1 MEQSIINI
9 LNELYQKEKS
19 ISPIEKS
26 ESPEFTPFRFM
37 YTNEDG
43 ISAILAFLLDPNE
56 SHSQGDFFLEKFFK
70 LPGLRDALLDA
81 LLIECDNVFV
91 TLNKHTYLGRRHD
104 IFLEGYKNGV
114 VQWVVSIESKL
125 RGAYEQ
131 ENQISHYIDDLKRY
145 HKENYFMVFLPV
157 IEKKPISIN
166 EMDWDNEVKNHRA
179 VIITPT
185 FLIKW
190 LQACQTKNEKINQFI
205 EYFKEFLNQE
215 FIMSN
220 KNKSQFIPNLLEKL
234 DDEERRNAF
243 EMVMTAIKN
252 REEIYRV
259 LAEKLEQSLIDKLSS
274 SEYQD
279 WKLRTINKSGDTI
292 LPIYISNDKYSF
304 DICFESN
311 GKTYCGLRFKD
322 GINGELKERDNE
334 ILNKIIIKDAQKTS
348 KYPIWFNT
356 TNHIINEWNE
366 KSWTQLASNVEPVK
380 DAFWAP
386 IEILLCELNKVE
398 SGK

>member
-9 LNELYQKEKS
+9 LNELYQKEKH
-19 ISPIEKS
+19 ISSKDRN

-56 SHSQGDFFLEKFFK
+56 SHSQGDFFLKKFFK
-70 LPGLRDALLDA
+70 LLDLRDA
-81 LLIECDNVFV
+81 LLIECDSVFV

-166 EMDWDNEVKNHRA
+166 EMDWDNEVKNSRA

-185 FLIKW
+185 FLVKW
-190 LQACQTKNEKINQFI
+190 LQDCHTENRKIDQFI

-220 KNKSQFIPNLLEKL
+220 ENKSQFIPNLLEKL

-243 EMVMTAIKN
+243 EVVMKAIKN
-252 REEIYRV
+252 RGEIYRV

-274 SEYQD
+274 SKYQD
-279 WKLRTINKSGDTI
+279 WKLITINKNGDTI

-322 GINGELKERDNE
+322 SVNEELKERDNE
-334 ILNKIIIKDAQKTS
+334 VLNKIIIKNAHKTS
-348 KYPIWFNT
+348 KYPIWFYT
-356 TNHIINEWNE
+356 TNHIIDEWNE
-366 KSWTQLASNVEPVK
+366 KSWTQLASDVDSVTK
-380 DAFWAP
+380 DFWAP
-386 IEILLCELNKVE
+386 IEDLLRNLNEVE
-398 SGK
+398 GGK

>member
-9 LNELYQKEKS
+9 LNELYQKEES

-43 ISAILAFLLDPNE
+43 ISAILAFFLDPNE
-56 SHSQGDFFLEKFFK
+56 SHNQGDFFLKSFFK
-70 LPGLRDALLDA
+70 LLD
-81 LLIECDNVFV
+81 LEKELCDSVFV

-166 EMDWDNEVKNHRA
+166 EVDWDNEVKNRRA

-185 FLIKW
+185 FLVKW
-190 LQACQTKNEKINQFI
+190 LQDCHTENKKINQFI

-220 KNKSQFIPNLLEKL
+220 ENKSQFIPNLLEKL

-259 LAEKLEQSLIDKLSS
+259 LAEKLEQSLMDKLSS

-279 WKLRTINKSGDTI
+279 WKLININKNGDTV

-304 DICFESN
+304 EIRFENKSN
-311 GKTYCGLRFKD
+311 GETYCGLRFK
-322 GINGELKERDNE
+322 NGVNEELKERDNE
-334 ILNKIIIKDAQKTS
+334 TLNKVIIGGAYKNS
-348 KYPIWFNT
+348 SYPIWFLT
-356 TNHIINEWNE
+356 PDSIIGEWNE
-366 KSWTQLASNVEPVK
+366 KSWTQLASDVDSVTK
-380 DAFWAP
+380 AFWNP
-386 IEILLCELNKVE
+386 IEMLLDGLNKAE

>member
-1 MEQSIINI
+1 MEQSIIDI
-9 LNELYQKEKS
+9 LNELYQKEKHISS
-19 ISPIEKS
+19 IDRN
-26 ESPEFTPFRFM
+26 ESPKFTPFRFM

-56 SHSQGDFFLEKFFK
+56 SHSQGDFFLKNFFK
-70 LPGLRDALLDA
+70 LLDLRDA

-114 VQWVVSIESKL
+114 MQWGVSIESKL

-145 HKENYFMVFLPV
+145 HKENYFVVFLPV
-157 IEKKPISIN
+157 IEKKPLSIN
-166 EMDWDNEVKNHRA
+166 EVDWDNEVKNRRA

-185 FLIKW
+185 FLVEW
-190 LQACQTKNEKINQFI
+190 LQDCHTENQKINQFI

-220 KNKSQFIPNLLEKL
+220 KNKSKFIPNLLEKL

-279 WKLRTINKSGDTI
+279 WKLITINKNGDTI

-311 GKTYCGLRFKD
+311 GKTYFGLRFKD
-322 GINGELKERDNE
+322 SVNEELKERDNE
-334 ILNKIIIKDAQKTS
+334 ILNKIIIKDAHKTS

-356 TNHIINEWNE
+356 TNHIIDEWNE
-366 KSWTQLASNVEPVK
+366 KSWTQLASNVKPVME
-380 DAFWAP
+380 AFWEP
-386 IEILLCELNKVE
+386 IENLLRNLNEIE

>member
-9 LNELYQKEKS
+9 LNELYQKEKHISS
-19 ISPIEKS
+19 IDRN
-26 ESPEFTPFRFM
+26 ESPEFTPFRFI

-43 ISAILAFLLDPNE
+43 ISAILAFFLDPNE
-56 SHSQGDFFLEKFFK
+56 SHNQGDFFLKSFFK
-70 LPGLRDALLDA
+70 LLLKKE
-81 LLIECDNVFV
+81 LLKCDSVFV

-185 FLIKW
+185 SLVKW
-190 LQACQTKNEKINQFI
+190 LQNCHTKNEKINQFI

-274 SEYQD
+274 SKYQD
-279 WKLRTINKSGDTI
+279 WKLITINKNGDAI

-311 GKTYCGLRFKD
+311 GRTYCGLRFKD
-322 GINGELKERDNE
+322 SVNEELKERDNE
-334 ILNKIIIKDAQKTS
+334 ILNKIIIEGADRATT
-348 KYPIWFNT
+348 KYPIWFYPNYPIT
-356 TNHIINEWNE
+356 DKWNE
-366 KSWTQLASNVEPVK
+366 KSWTQLASDIDSVTK
-380 DAFWAP
+380 AFWNP
-386 IEILLCELNKVE
+386 IEMLLDGLNKAE